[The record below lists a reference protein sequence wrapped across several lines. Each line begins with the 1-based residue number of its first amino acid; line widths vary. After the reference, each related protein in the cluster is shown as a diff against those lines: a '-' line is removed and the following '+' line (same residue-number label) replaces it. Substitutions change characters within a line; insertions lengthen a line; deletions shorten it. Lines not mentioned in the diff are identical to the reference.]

1 MASGQTPKRLVD
13 LLVSDLRN
21 DRPKLEQQVPT
32 LLTQLVDAGH
42 LMLVESEYRLQT
54 REGVLWTHDFNRH
67 RTAVL
72 NDEQR
77 INSKRADLLR
87 DGAKQALKPVSLQQ
101 GTSRQP
107 RKLAFEVSSSRPSS
121 SSDEVTLWVRDG
133 WSDDEKSVLNDA
145 RAAGVNSPLLF
156 GFLPRLHHEELR
168 QAIASHVAAQETLD
182 AHGPAATQE
191 AIEADKAVE
200 THFEVARHRI
210 QELLGHVIGG
220 AKVFLG
226 GGQEANGIELADKVQ
241 DSANSAL
248 ERLFP
253 QFSEADHANW
263 GQVVTRARA
272 GDVGALSQV
281 GYPGDVT
288 KHPVCRRVLDLIGA
302 GKKGKDIQEHFR
314 SAPFGWPKD
323 AIDGALFVMLVA
335 GNLRA
340 TVNGQPAQAQTLP
353 QNQVGVASFYVDVP
367 PLNVQQR
374 LDLKALFQKIGV
386 TTQNGKES
394 EAAAQFLQKL
404 LELAASAGGS
414 PPQPE
419 APDHAGPAR
428 LANAQRQCPIAQDPR
443 AEGRPHRQTR
453 RVEEERRCH

>member
-1 MASGQTPKRLVD
+1 M
-13 LLVSDLRN
+13 
-21 DRPKLEQQVPT
+21 
-32 LLTQLVDAGH
+32 
-42 LMLVESEYRLQT
+42 
-54 REGVLWTHDFNRH
+54 
-67 RTAVL
+67 
-72 NDEQR
+72 
-77 INSKRADLLR
+77 
-87 DGAKQALKPVSLQQ
+87 
-101 GTSRQP
+101 
-107 RKLAFEVSSSRPSS
+107 
-121 SSDEVTLWVRDG
+121 RDG
-133 WSDDEKSVLNDA
+133 WSDDDKSVLNDA
-145 RAAGVNSPLLF
+145 RAAGVDSPLLF

-182 AHGPAATQE
+182 AQGPATTPE
-191 AIEADKAVE
+191 AIEARKAVE
-200 THFEVARHRI
+200 THLEVARHRI

-241 DSANSAL
+241 DSASSAL

-281 GYPGDVT
+281 GYPGEVT
-288 KHPVCRRVLDLIGA
+288 KHPVCRRVLDFIGA
-302 GKKGKDIQEHFR
+302 GKKGKDVQEHFR

-340 TVNGQPAQAQTLP
+340 TVNGQPAQAQSLP

-367 PLNVQQR
+367 PLDVQQR
-374 LDLKALFQKIGV
+374 LDLKALFQKIGI

-404 LELAASAGGS
+404 LALAESAGGS
-414 PPQPE
+414 APRPESPDTQDVRALQMLSGNAQLLKIHEQKDDLTAKLAAWKKNADAIAKRWPAWERLLDFHGFATGLPE
-419 APDHAGPAR
+419 AEAAPNPSPPSPTAAR
-428 LANAQRQCPIAQDPR
+428 FWQIPILCPS
-443 AEGRPHRQTR
+443 
-453 RVEEERRCH
+453 